1 MILSQV
7 DAQPPGHTRPEGA
20 LCTLAL
26 CLILSLVVSVLF
38 ALSRAEVKTG
48 FHRACLNRFSDLG
61 EFALPRVYD
70 TLDDCHPYLSHYAQR
85 NHTFG
90 PTLVVALA
98 KAGLSFEMAV
108 SAVSLIY
115 RCFFGI
121 GISWLLFAATGK
133 RAIGLLGV
141 FLAYGLPY
149 NVMVY
154 GYTPDLSAITGVF
167 AISVFLVAVSLCL
180 LGMRRSS
187 LVIWLFQL
195 WVHPITFICWAPVF
209 LALFLTA
216 RNTRR
221 TSSKLW
227 SLYLVVLVCGP
238 LAAGLIA
245 GLLERASLLPFRGDE
260 YYWAFVRV
268 KTYHSVFLWT
278 SKYAAPLQYLSQV
291 LALLLLARSRK
302 GSDSLLVRLNMLAGC
317 LGLGIGLM
325 YVGTVE
331 THFSVLANMCLPL
344 RFEAVMYPLL
354 IANVLHVVCCSS
366 GERTGEKAFSAA
378 YGALLLFPSV
388 MPLFWAAAWAA
399 GIAWFQGQRRHATL
413 YLVAVVPGIAMALL
427 YLVMAPSEDMWL
439 LAKLAYTMSF
449 VKGLL
454 WLAVAFGVSLRITH
468 LGQRAFHVV
477 AWSAVLLIP
486 SPNWILR
493 LLTLTQEVSAIVHDL
508 PVSSPT
514 KKACDWINANIPTGS
529 TILVAPNLY
538 LHYATHVKTSIELEL
553 VGFFIYA
560 PVTAKSIAEEVN
572 GLYGV
577 DVLDVARKRK
587 RLRLSDEDW
596 YRLRRGMLDG
606 SHPAKGDYQYI
617 GEPAGM
623 TPADSGAIVFQ
634 NEFLRVYSLV
644 TEDPLAV
651 DDHDEDERT
660 NGPGGV

>member
-1 MILSQV
+1 MILSQA
-7 DAQPPGHTRPEGA
+7 DAQPPDHTRREGTV
-20 LCTLAL
+20 CTLAL
-26 CLILSLVVSVLF
+26 CLILSLVISAAF
-38 ALSRAEVKTG
+38 ALCRAEVKTG
-48 FHRACLNRFSDLG
+48 FHRACLNRFSDIG
-61 EFALPRVYD
+61 QFALPRVYD
-70 TLDDCHPYLSHYAQR
+70 TLDDCHPFLSHYAKR
-85 NHTFG
+85 NHTFA
-90 PTLVVALA
+90 PTMVVLLVKV
-98 KAGLSFEMAV
+98 GLSFEMAV
-108 SAVSLIY
+108 SAVSLVY

-121 GISWLLFAATGK
+121 GISWLVFAVTG
-133 RAIGLLGV
+133 RRGIGLLGV

-149 NVMVY
+149 NVIVY
-154 GYTPDLSAITGVF
+154 GCTPDLSAITGVF

-180 LGMRRSS
+180 LGLRRSS
-187 LVIWLFQL
+187 LVVWLFQL
-195 WVHPITFICWAPVF
+195 WVHPITFVCWAPVF

-221 TSSKLW
+221 TSSRLW

-238 LAAGLIA
+238 LATGLIA

-260 YYWAFVRV
+260 YYWALVRV
-268 KTYHSVFLWT
+268 KTYHSVFLFT

-302 GSDSLLVRLNMLAGC
+302 GSDSPLVRLNMLTGC

-325 YVGTVE
+325 YIATVE

-354 IANVLHVVCCSS
+354 VANVLHVVCCSS
-366 GERTGEKAFSAA
+366 GERTGERVFAA
-378 YGALLLFPSV
+378 TYGALLLFPSV

-413 YLVAVVPGIAMALL
+413 YLMAVIPGIALALL
-427 YLVMAPSEDMWL
+427 YLVTAPSEDTWL

-454 WLAVAFGVSLRITH
+454 WLVIAFGVSLRITH

-477 AWSAVLLIP
+477 AWAAVLLIP

-493 LLTLTQEVSAIVHDL
+493 WQTLAQEVSAIVHNL

-514 KKACDWINANIPTGS
+514 KKACDWINANIPAGS
-529 TILVAPNLY
+529 TILVAPKLY

-560 PVTAKSIAEEVN
+560 PATAKSIAEEVN
-572 GLYGV
+572 RLYGV
-577 DVLDVARKRK
+577 DVLEVARRHQ

-596 YRLRRGMLDG
+596 YRLRRGIVDG
-606 SHPAKGDYQYI
+606 SHPAKGDFQYV

-623 TPADSGAIVFQ
+623 TPADSGVIVFQ

-644 TEDPLAV
+644 TEDPRTV
-651 DDHDEDERT
+651 DEHHEDEPQ